1 VSIRMRSLGAK
12 NDPGE
17 VSLSGTIPLAETEVE
32 RDLTRNEIDHGVGL
46 IDGAAPVVPGQA
58 GP

>member
-1 VSIRMRSLGAK
+1 MRSLGAK